1 MRSLSSFRAR
11 PNSRSSAAHTDY
23 FMPALLIAV
32 SRPLPLVKLGLRG
45 LRVSSTT
52 FLSIFNSLAPT
63 LRYVKLCHI
72 QLTDAIWRLVFDNM
86 ATRLQLD
93 RVHLGALYE
102 RTGGYTQMVY
112 YAEVQRQ
119 RPVAYGS
126 EWRGCHP
133 EAEKLE
139 KTWEGDI
146 SPELDDGFV
155 WVFRNT
161 EYEFD
166 FDEETSQI
174 VLDRS
179 DGLDDV
185 EHWWSIIRDHC
196 IEVEAHGELKL
207 SALW

>member
-133 EAEKLE
+133 EAENSTRRGK
-139 KTWEGDI
+139 G
-146 SPELDDGFV
+146 
-155 WVFRNT
+155 
-161 EYEFD
+161 
-166 FDEETSQI
+166 TSA
-174 VLDRS
+174 RS
-179 DGLDDV
+179 LTMVSSGCLGTPSTSLTLMKRPRKSCWIDPMD
-185 EHWWSIIRDHC
+185 
-196 IEVEAHGELKL
+196 
-207 SALW
+207 